1 MMACRWFLT
10 LATLRLEVEFVGYVS
25 AMVDD
30 IKLGGGFVD
39 HKRVRL
45 PKYATVRCRL
55 SVV

>member
-1 MMACRWFLT
+1 M
-10 LATLRLEVEFVGYVS
+10 LEVVFVGYVS
-25 AMVDD
+25 ARVDD
-30 IKLGGGFVD
+30 IELGGGFVD